1 MLSRLHE
8 VADKYAVSLQ
18 MMFHW
23 QGMKCMSFGQQWEDS
38 NLQRFRRHNAFQQI
52 KDVIQ
57 QLHQHNQSN
66 HTWKPKIKS
75 SILWNITCKS
85 NPQDTLSLSVQEHSQ
100 HLWLHLALRSEGN
113 QGNEARSWEA
123 TNLHSVGLAVPTTT
137 GRSVNST
144 PSKMIKRKLEDKKIK
159 ITRCWRYHTH
169 SQPLA
174 HESLV
179 RGCWRYMVLP

>member
-1 MLSRLHE
+1 MFWIGLYIMLSCLHE
-8 VADKYAVSLQ
+8 VAHKYAVSLQ

-23 QGMKCMSFGQQWEDS
+23 QGMTCNASCVTTLSSRSKMWYS
-38 NLQRFRRHNAFQQI
+38 NYTNTTNQI
-52 KDVIQ
+52 IHENLTSKSPYFEISHVNQIQ
-57 QLHQHNQSN
+57 Q
-66 HTWKPKIKS
+66 
-75 SILWNITCKS
+75 
-85 NPQDTLSLSVQEHSQ
+85 DTNLLVQEHSQ
-100 HLWLHLALRSEGN
+100 NLWLHLALRSEGN

-144 PSKMIKRKLEDKKIK
+144 PSKMIKRKVEDKKIT

-174 HESLV
+174 HESHV
-179 RGCWRYMVLP
+179 RGCWRYRRYMVLP